1 MAYTLFIYL
10 PVAVCLFWLVVHTI
24 LASRNETF
32 HEFIC
37 LCISCA
43 VYLFADACHAT
54 QPKGSPLD
62 TGALIASLFFGPCII
77 PLIIMYTRK
86 LMHKRQRHQFALLWV
101 VIPTIL
107 FTGGF
112 LLYFLNFDE
121 RINQAFALITGPIFH
136 LVLAAELLLLV
147 VFCLSTLRYSRILPG
162 NVFLFFRGK
171 KISLPRL
178 QIYTISPPLLIMVL
192 RIIIS
197 DNLYTAKPWMA
208 ITSAL
213 VIMVSLYIFGLN
225 ALYGMRSKVSWHD
238 FRYLIRFNYSVSDK
252 ADVLETI
259 MDEIL
264 EEADEESL
272 KRIQEKIGESLN
284 PEEGKSGEKGLETPQ
299 LAESLF
305 KEVSDSTDNLVVRF
319 QSLMKEKELFL
330 QPKLT
335 LDDLADEL
343 NTNKTYVSKMVNNT
357 YNMGFP
363 ELVNTLRV
371 EHAKQYVLSHRD
383 AKQEEIAANCGFLSA
398 SSFNT
403 VFKKVT
409 GVTPKVWIASN
420 R

>member
-1 MAYTLFIYL
+1 
-10 PVAVCLFWLVVHTI
+10 
-24 LASRNETF
+24 
-32 HEFIC
+32 
-37 LCISCA
+37 
-43 VYLFADACHAT
+43 
-54 QPKGSPLD
+54 
-62 TGALIASLFFGPCII
+62 
-77 PLIIMYTRK
+77 
-86 LMHKRQRHQFALLWV
+86 
-101 VIPTIL
+101 
-107 FTGGF
+107 
-112 LLYFLNFDE
+112 
-121 RINQAFALITGPIFH
+121 
-136 LVLAAELLLLV
+136 
-147 VFCLSTLRYSRILPG
+147 
-162 NVFLFFRGK
+162 
-171 KISLPRL
+171 
-178 QIYTISPPLLIMVL
+178 
-192 RIIIS
+192 
-197 DNLYTAKPWMA
+197 
-208 ITSAL
+208 
-213 VIMVSLYIFGLN
+213 
-225 ALYGMRSKVSWHD
+225 
-238 FRYLIRFNYSVSDK
+238 
-252 ADVLETI
+252 

-335 LDDLADEL
+335 LDDVADEL